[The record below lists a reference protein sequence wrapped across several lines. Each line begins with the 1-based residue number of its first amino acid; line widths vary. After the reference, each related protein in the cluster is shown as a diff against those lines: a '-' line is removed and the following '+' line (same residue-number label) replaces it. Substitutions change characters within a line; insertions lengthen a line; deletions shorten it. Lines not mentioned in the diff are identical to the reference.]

1 MPCGEVSASLHGEE
15 ITFVRFPII
24 VRNNSVYLINGGLI
38 PAATFQ
44 MASTEHSAQVKTC
57 LVSMIDAVSSGYP
70 EC

>member
-44 MASTEHSAQVKTC
+44 MASMDFVQVKNC
-57 LVSMIDAVSSGYP
+57 PIDAVSSGYP